1 MNMRDPDIT
10 NQSANVSAFNEQAPH
25 SFGNVSVGS
34 SVLISPSHESLII
47 SIDIPTVSLSL

>member
-1 MNMRDPDIT
+1 MRDPDIT